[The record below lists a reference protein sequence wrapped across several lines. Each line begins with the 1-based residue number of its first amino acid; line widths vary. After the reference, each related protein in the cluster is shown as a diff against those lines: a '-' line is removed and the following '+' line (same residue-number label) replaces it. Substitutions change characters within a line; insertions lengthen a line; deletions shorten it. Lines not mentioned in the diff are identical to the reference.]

1 MRLYRFEGTDPH
13 TRVSD
18 WIRETEEYRNMIAA
32 AGRWFAD
39 TADEA
44 LWYRC
49 EHESGLL
56 VSVEIEDDVAELWR
70 VSNLQQLPGGRNTPE
85 NPAAWSLRPEHEFF
99 LPRELATLAL
109 PFDQDHIP
117 ECEAAAPLSQGG
129 RHF

>member
-1 MRLYRFEGTDPH
+1 MRLFRFEGTDPH

-18 WIRETEEYRNMIAA
+18 WIRETDEYQNMISA

-49 EHESGLL
+49 EHETGLL
-56 VSVEIEDDVAELWR
+56 VSVEIDDAEAELWR
-70 VSNLQQLPGGRNTPE
+70 VSNMLPLPGGRNAPE
-85 NPAAWSLRPEHEFF
+85 NPSAWSLRPEHEFF
-99 LPRELATLAL
+99 LPRDIAMLAA
-109 PFDQDHIP
+109 PFDLDQTA